1 MVIQK
6 YCKINSLLGL
16 LPEGVAAPSHWL
28 AEQGYSRQLV
38 RKYVQSNWLKPLGRG
53 GYAWAHGTVTWEGV
67 VLGMQ
72 HLAGLRFHLGGVSAL
87 NRQGVAHYLPL
98 GGENVI
104 HLWGRD
110 KVPAWVRVIN
120 LPVSLAFHTA
130 RLFADEA
137 ADVGLVELPSGVRD
151 WTLRASGPERAIMEV
166 LSLVDSTETSFTH
179 AAELFAGLTSLRPNV
194 INRLLAACV
203 SIKVKRLFLF
213 LADLH
218 GYPWY
223 VRVERQALDLGSG
236 KRVITKGGVLDKQ
249 FLITVPQQI
258 VREDS
263 MREKSMVI
271 FAGPNG
277 AGKTTVAL
285 AYAAEHGLPYL
296 GVDQIAD
303 ELSPGDWGKA
313 RVQAG
318 RIFIQRTRDH
328 IGRCVSLVVES
339 TLSGRSLRRLIQ
351 VAKKAGYHV
360 ILVYVFLETVE
371 HCIARV
377 WERVQKGGHD
387 VPEADIRR
395 RYRRSKE
402 NFWSLY
408 RHEADRWYLICN
420 SEESPQEV
428 AIGEGSN
435 FEVIDE
441 VLYTLFM
448 FDMKGEI

>member
-1 MVIQK
+1 
-6 YCKINSLLGL
+6 
-16 LPEGVAAPSHWL
+16 EGVAAPSHWL

-38 RKYVQSNWLKPLGRG
+38 RKYVQGNWLKPLGRG
-53 GYAWAHGTVTWEGV
+53 VYARAHGTVTWEGV

-72 HLAGLRFHLGGVSAL
+72 RLAGLRFHLGGVSAL

-98 GGENVI
+98 GDENVI
-104 HLWGRD
+104 HLWGHD
-110 KVPAWVRVIN
+110 KVPAWVRAIH

-137 ADVGLVELPSGVRD
+137 ADVGLVELPAGVRD
-151 WTLRASGPERAIMEV
+151 WILRASGPERAIMEV
-166 LSLVDSTETSFTH
+166 LSLVDSTEASFTH

-223 VRVERQALDLGSG
+223 GRVERQALDLGSG
-236 KRVITKGGVLDKQ
+236 KRVITKGGVIDRRYQ
-249 FLITVPQQI
+249 ITVPAKF
-258 VREDS
+258 VREDI
-263 MREKSMVI
+263 MEEKRIVI

-296 GVDQIAD
+296 GADQIAD
-303 ELSPGDWGKA
+303 EISPGDWDKA

-318 RIFIQRTRDH
+318 RLFIQRARDH
-328 IGRCVSLVVES
+328 ISKGASLVIES

-351 VAKKAGYHV
+351 TARRTGYRV
-360 ILVYVFLETVE
+360 TLIYVFLETVE

-377 WERVQKGGHD
+377 RERVQKGGHD
-387 VPEADIRR
+387 VPETDIRR
-395 RYRRSKE
+395 RYRRSKD

-408 RHEADRWYLICN
+408 RNEADRWYLLCN
-420 SEESPQEV
+420 SGESPQEV
-428 AIGEGSN
+428 AIGEGPD

-441 VLYTLFM
+441 ILYTLFM
-448 FDMKGEI
+448 SDMKDEI